1 MPKLYRITD
10 TRDGESFL
18 AQERRLTWYRG
29 QDYTIDDNPSLTS
42 EEIAHWLDDEAENA
56 NYHGLV
62 GAHAWLAEV
71 IAREADEA
79 VAVRV
84 MTEIAEMGGLHEYS

>member
-10 TRDGESFL
+10 KDGAAFL
-18 AQERRLTWYRG
+18 TQERRLTWYNKS
-29 QDYTIDDNPSLTS
+29 DYYTIDDNPILTS

-62 GAHAWLAEV
+62 GAHVWLAEI
-71 IAREADEA
+71 IAREAGEP
-79 VAVRV
+79 VAIKV
-84 MTEIAEMGGLHEYS
+84 MIEIADMGGLHEYR